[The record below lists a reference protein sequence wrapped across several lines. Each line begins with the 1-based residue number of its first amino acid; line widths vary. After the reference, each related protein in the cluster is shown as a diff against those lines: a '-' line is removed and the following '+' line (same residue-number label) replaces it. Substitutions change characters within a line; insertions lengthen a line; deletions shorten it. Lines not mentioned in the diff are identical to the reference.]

1 MGDWRWKEGKEGG
14 DLIRIRPSI
23 AMVGRERGS
32 PSPPGETDGRRE
44 QRPFKCVARSLRRKA
59 LCLSLSV
66 SAFLPSRCPIKTCS
80 YKAPFLTLSFAPSS
94 QGAAPYLS
102 GGFVAII
109 RCMQCPRVDKILHE
123 KQRDDPGPAS
133 KKQPA

>member
-1 MGDWRWKEGKEGG
+1 MESLGG
-14 DLIRIRPSI
+14 N
-23 AMVGRERGS
+23 
-32 PSPPGETDGRRE
+32 E
-44 QRPFKCVARSLRRKA
+44 QRDANNGPLNARRDLCLRRKA

-80 YKAPFLTLSFAPSS
+80 YKAPFLTLSFPPSS